1 MQVPSLTFRGI
12 RARPVVLKLKRPVV
26 ARIATLTD
34 WPVILIDL
42 LTEEG
47 IVGRSYLEPY
57 VVKSMRY
64 LVPALQDLGDMLRGR
79 RIAPLELY
87 DAARKSLH
95 FVGYE
100 GLSMIAVSGLDMAAW
115 DALGKAAGMPLCV
128 LLGGSVA
135 PVKSYNS
142 NGLWLRSPEAVGA
155 EAIELRDE
163 GGFTGLKL
171 RLGRERIGDDLAAI
185 AAVRKTVG
193 DDMHLM
199 IDFNQG
205 LSLGEA
211 LQRCH
216 AIDDLGLAWIEE
228 PIVYDNLDGYSQL
241 AAELKT
247 PIQIGENFYGP
258 RELHKA
264 LQKKACDFVMPDF
277 MRIGG
282 VTGWLRSAAI
292 AGAAGVPMSTHLYP
306 EVAAH
311 VMRVTE
317 TAHWLEWQD
326 WADPIL
332 QKPYVGEG
340 RVRAHPRRARH
351 WPGMERGCGRGSPVR
366 AVAAS
371 LAALTPPRPARCP
384 APAPGWRRT
393 AGPGSWPGGRAPS
406 RAACGRRRA
415 RSRWCRTA

>member
-1 MQVPSLTFRGI
+1 MREPLTLRSI
-12 RARPVVLKLKRPVV
+12 SARPVVLKLKRPVV
-26 ARIATLTD
+26 ARIATITE
-34 WPVILIDL
+34 WPLILIDL
-42 LTEEG
+42 ITEEG

-64 LVPALQDLGDMLRGR
+64 LVPALHDFGELLKGR
-79 RIAPLELY
+79 RVAPLEFF
-87 DAARKSLH
+87 DAARRSLH

-100 GLSMIAVSGLDMAAW
+100 GLSMIAASGLDMAAW
-115 DALGKAAGMPLCV
+115 DALAKAANQPLCV
-128 LLGGSVA
+128 LLGGSVG

-142 NGLWLRSPEAVGA
+142 NGLWLNDPEAVA
-155 EAIELRDE
+155 LEALELRDE
-163 GGFTGLKL
+163 GGFAGLKL
-171 RLGRERIGDDLAAI
+171 RLGRDRISDDLRTLD
-185 AAVRKTVG
+185 AVRKTVG

-199 IDFNQG
+199 VDFNQG
-205 LSLGEA
+205 LNLAEA
-211 LQRCH
+211 LRRCH
-216 AIDDLGLAWIEE
+216 MIDDHGLAWIEE
-228 PIVYDNLDGYSQL
+228 PIVYDNLDGYAQL

-264 LQKKACDFVMPDF
+264 LQNKACDLVMPDF

-282 VTGWLRSAAI
+282 VTGWLRAAAI

-332 QKPYVGEG
+332 LKPYEIKGGLLHIPDVPGVGLE
-340 RVRAHPRRARH
+340 
-351 WPGMERGCGRGSPVR
+351 WDED
-366 AVAAS
+366 AVAANLIS
-371 LAALTPPRPARCP
+371 P
-384 APAPGWRRT
+384 
-393 AGPGSWPGGRAPS
+393 
-406 RAACGRRRA
+406 
-415 RSRWCRTA
+415 

>member
-1 MQVPSLTFRGI
+1 
-12 RARPVVLKLKRPVV
+12 
-26 ARIATLTD
+26 
-34 WPVILIDL
+34 
-42 LTEEG
+42 
-47 IVGRSYLEPY
+47 VG
-57 VVKSMRY
+57 
-64 LVPALQDLGDMLRGR
+64 
-79 RIAPLELY
+79 
-87 DAARKSLH
+87 
-95 FVGYE
+95 
-100 GLSMIAVSGLDMAAW
+100 
-115 DALGKAAGMPLCV
+115 
-128 LLGGSVA
+128 
-135 PVKSYNS
+135 PVKAYNS
-142 NGLWLRSPEAVGA
+142 NGLWLRSPEAVGT

-185 AAVRKTVG
+185 AAARKTVG

-228 PIVYDNLDGYSQL
+228 PIVYDNLDGYAQL

-282 VTGWLRSAAI
+282 VTGWLKSAAI

-332 QKPYVGEG
+332 QKPYTVKDGF
-340 RVRAHPRRARH
+340 VHIPDV
-351 WPGMERGCGRGSPVR
+351 PGIGLEWNED
-366 AVAAS
+366 AVAAHRFE
-371 LAALTPPRPARCP
+371 L
-384 APAPGWRRT
+384 
-393 AGPGSWPGGRAPS
+393 
-406 RAACGRRRA
+406 
-415 RSRWCRTA
+415 